1 MEAGGKAHSA
11 PFCLLSARCHGTEG
25 VQSRRRGS
33 QGLAGPWA
41 LSKGKLLEGK
51 KKYRGSMMPAAKRA
65 KPLYLLEELW
75 HPGTSVFERPES
87 LERLLQQAG
96 VQRRAQYA
104 DSSAGTRMLLR
115 SPKQWCRGSVVPRVN
130 PYCLQESIWNKR
142 PCHGCFVTRSFVLVL
157 LCRVAYAM
165 PAVMMAIL

>member
-51 KKYRGSMMPAAKRA
+51 KKYRGSMMPAAKRT

-87 LERLLQQAG
+87 LERLLQQARSATEG
-96 VQRRAQYA
+96 AIRGQLCWNA
-104 DSSAGTRMLLR
+104 DVTEKSKA
-115 SPKQWCRGSVVPRVN
+115 VVPRVSGAEG
-130 PYCLQESIWNKR
+130 QS
-142 PCHGCFVTRSFVLVL
+142 L
-157 LCRVAYAM
+157 LSAREYM
-165 PAVMMAIL
+165 E

>member
-1 MEAGGKAHSA
+1 MYIPNHGNQPCLKIHGRNSKNRFCHVNQRNRTGFTQWLQAERRRA
-11 PFCLLSARCHGTEG
+11 PLSACCLAYATG
-25 VQSRRRGS
+25 RRGS

-87 LERLLQQAG
+87 LERLLQQARSATEG
-96 VQRRAQYA
+96 AIRGQLCWNA
-104 DSSAGTRMLLR
+104 DVTEKSKA
-115 SPKQWCRGSVVPRVN
+115 VVPRVSGAEG
-130 PYCLQESIWNKR
+130 QS
-142 PCHGCFVTRSFVLVL
+142 L
-157 LCRVAYAM
+157 LSAREYM
-165 PAVMMAIL
+165 E